1 MRKLRDAIKR
11 QSVYFAT
18 EFVIIVLGV
27 LVALGVD
34 EWRGEFAIE
43 RQRTHVLTSLLVD
56 LKEDEEDYRHFVEVA
71 RDRANIAEALTAV
84 DPPTSVPFR
93 GSPIGAGEGMFQLG
107 ISGWLQTHR
116 GAFQEMTATGAGI
129 SVADDALRS
138 RILRYYALAT
148 NRARINEFIEP
159 ELHRY
164 HAALEELGIAYTAA
178 GAIPV
183 DSALASQRV
192 VAVIRN
198 IGVTA
203 RFAVTYVEDLIQANR
218 ELIAALEEELAES

>member
-1 MRKLRDAIKR
+1 MRNLRDAIKR

-34 EWRGEFAIE
+34 EWRGEFEIE
-43 RQRTHVLTSLLVD
+43 RQRTHVLTSLLLD
-56 LKEDEEDYRHFVEVA
+56 LKEDEEDYRHFINVA
-71 RDRANIAEALTAV
+71 RTRASIAEALMSAKL
-84 DPPTSVPFR
+84 PTSIPFR
-93 GSPIGAGEGMFQLG
+93 GRTIGPGEGMFELG
-107 ISGWLQTHR
+107 ITGWLQTHR

-164 HAALEELGIAYTAA
+164 HAALEELGIAYTA
-178 GAIPV
+178 GSAIPV
-183 DSALASQRV
+183 DSALASPQV
-192 VAVIRN
+192 VAIIRN
-198 IGVTA
+198 IGATA
-203 RFAVTYVEDLIQANR
+203 RFAVNYVEDLVLANR
-218 ELIAALEEELAES
+218 ELIAALEEELAAT